1 VFDKI
6 GDMPLHPLAVHAPV
20 LGIPLAFLL
29 AVLFAFPRTRQ
40 WARWPLAVTAVG
52 ATAACFVAKQSGEAF
67 QRSQQIKPGSA
78 VGNLITLHSQYANQL
93 SIIMIGFA
101 VVALVNAFLVS
112 RRVVADRGGAKA
124 PRRGPL
130 NLVLLLVL
138 LVAAATALVWVVRVG
153 DIGSR
158 AVWNPN
164 STPLF

>member
-40 WARWPLAVTAVG
+40 WARWPLAVTVVG
-52 ATAACFVAKQSGEAF
+52 AMAACFVAKESGEAF
-67 QRSQQIKPGSA
+67 ERSQQIRPGNP
-78 VGNLITLHSQYANQL
+78 VGNLIALHSHYADQL
-93 SIIMIGFA
+93 FLIMIGFA
-101 VVALVNAFLVS
+101 VVALVNVFVVS
-112 RRVVADRGGAKA
+112 RRVVAGQSGSSA
-124 PRRGPL
+124 PRRRPL
-130 NLVLLLVL
+130 NVILLVVL
-138 LVAAATALVWVVRVG
+138 LVVAATALVWVVRVG

-158 AVWNPN
+158 AVWNPT